1 MTGWIIAA
9 EVGIIEEKTWKGRGP
24 NPGRHESQAMGYRDS
39 QNRTK
44 GKEEK
49 KNKDKKEMQFPFHNI
64 GESIIGL
71 LGVAGRWSL
80 WEP

>member
-1 MTGWIIAA
+1 
-9 EVGIIEEKTWKGRGP
+9 
-24 NPGRHESQAMGYRDS
+24 MGYRDS